1 MKGIWNNFWL
11 IYMLFFAV
19 PFPMLIYYN
28 TEYGT
33 VGENGGTRPWLAL
46 ALLALSVVLW
56 LILVQGWFR
65 RWIILPFIMRRNI
78 LRLLK
83 EGVRK
88 DARIK
93 SSKELPAAGKDVET
107 REIVCSLQ
115 NFVGTEI
122 TEQLEVNDTKPE
134 LHRYDEGKTI
144 RLLIDDK
151 LKAVPHLTLD
161 GVTVGMKAGRLITS
175 LLAWLLIVSAIAGYY
190 VYSYQLENFGRGW
203 RFLEFYHPLVLC
215 PFILLVGRISFG
227 KLIRL
232 FIGGPGNGLQL
243 KYYGMRTDAQIVSAE
258 QTGTYINEQPQV
270 RFELRY
276 QDNLGKTHTA
286 SLKKIVPLLD
296 LNITKQESI
305 PVFYLKEDPTQVAF
319 ASDIEE

>member
-28 TEYGT
+28 TEYGI
-33 VGENGGTRPWLAL
+33 VDENGGTRPWLAL
-46 ALLALSVVLW
+46 ALLAISVVLW

-243 KYYGMRTDAQIVSAE
+243 KYYGIRTDAQIVSAE

>member
-28 TEYGT
+28 TEYGI
-33 VGENGGTRPWLAL
+33 VDENGGTRPWLAL
-46 ALLALSVVLW
+46 ALLAISVVLW
-56 LILVQGWFR
+56 LILIQGWFR

-107 REIVCSLQ
+107 REIVCSLP

-134 LHRYDEGKTI
+134 LHRYEEGKTI
-144 RLLIDDK
+144 QLLIDDK

-161 GVTVGMKAGRLITS
+161 GVTVGMRAGRLITS
-175 LLAWLLIVSAIAGYY
+175 LLAWLLITAAIAGYY
-190 VYSYQLENFGRGW
+190 VYSYQLENHGRGW

-227 KLIRL
+227 KLINL

-243 KYYGMRTDAQIVSAE
+243 KYYGIRTDAQIVSAE
-258 QTGTYINEQPQV
+258 QTGTYINDQPQV

-305 PVFYLKEDPTQVAF
+305 PVFYLKEDPKQVAF
-319 ASDIEE
+319 ASDIE

>member
-28 TEYGT
+28 TEYGI
-33 VGENGGTRPWLAL
+33 VDENGGTRPWLAL
-46 ALLALSVVLW
+46 TLLAISVVLW
-56 LILVQGWFR
+56 LILIQGWFR

-107 REIVCSLQ
+107 REIVCSLP

-134 LHRYDEGKTI
+134 LHRYEEGKTI

-161 GVTVGMKAGRLITS
+161 GVTVGMRAGRLITS
-175 LLAWLLIVSAIAGYY
+175 LLAWLLITAAIAGYY
-190 VYSYQLENFGRGW
+190 VYSYQLENHGRGW

-227 KLIRL
+227 KLISL

-243 KYYGMRTDAQIVSAE
+243 KYYGIRTDAQIVSAE
-258 QTGTYINEQPQV
+258 QTGTYINDQPQV
-270 RFELRY
+270 RFELCY

-305 PVFYLKEDPTQVAF
+305 PVFYLKEDPKQVAF
-319 ASDIEE
+319 ASDIE

>member
-33 VGENGGTRPWLAL
+33 VGENGGTWPWLAL
-46 ALLALSVVLW
+46 ALLAVSAVLW
-56 LILVQGWFR
+56 LTLILGWFR
-65 RWIILPFIMRRNI
+65 RWIVLPFIMRGNI

-88 DARIK
+88 DARIV

-107 REIVCSLQ
+107 REIVCSLP

-122 TEQLEVNDTKPE
+122 TEQMEVNDTKPE
-134 LHRYDEGKTI
+134 LHRYEEGKTI
-144 RLLIDDK
+144 QLLIDDK
-151 LKAVPHLTLD
+151 LKAVPHITLD
-161 GVTVGMKAGRLITS
+161 GVTVGIKAGRIIIS
-175 LLAWLLIVSAIAGYY
+175 LLAWLLITAAVAGYY
-190 VYSYQLENFGRGW
+190 VYSYQLENYGRGW
-203 RFLEFYHPLVLC
+203 RFLAFYHPLVLC

-227 KLIRL
+227 KLISL
-232 FIGGPGNGLQL
+232 FIGAPGNMLQL
-243 KYYGMRTDAQIVSAE
+243 KYYGIRTDAQIISAE

-305 PVFYLKEDPTQVAF
+305 PVFYLKEDPKQAAF

>member
-1 MKGIWNNFWL
+1 MKGFWNYFWI
-11 IYMLFFAV
+11 IYMLFFAI

-33 VGENGGTRPWLAL
+33 AGENGGSKPWLAL
-46 ALLALSVVLW
+46 VLLGLSAVLW
-56 LILVQGWFR
+56 LILIQGWFR
-65 RWIILPFIMRRNI
+65 RWIVLPFTMRGNIM
-78 LRLLK
+78 RLLK

-88 DARIK
+88 DARIV
-93 SSKELPAAGKDVET
+93 SSKKLPAAGKDVDT

-151 LKAVPHLTLD
+151 LKAQPHLTLD
-161 GVTVGMKAGRLITS
+161 GVTVEMKAGRLIMS
-175 LLAWLLIVSAIAGYY
+175 LLAWLLIVTAVAAYY
-190 VYSYQLENFGRGW
+190 VYSYRLENHGRGW

-215 PFILLVGRISFG
+215 PFIVLVSRIGFG
-227 KLIRL
+227 KLISL
-232 FIGGPGNGLQL
+232 FIGAPANGLQL
-243 KYYGMRTDAQIVSAE
+243 KYYGLRTDAQIVSAE

-296 LNITKQESI
+296 LNMTKQESI
-305 PVFYLKEDPTQVAF
+305 PVFYLKEDPEQVAF
-319 ASDIEE
+319 ASDIAE

>member
-1 MKGIWNNFWL
+1 MKGFWNYFWI
-11 IYMLFFAV
+11 IYMLFFAI

-33 VGENGGTRPWLAL
+33 IDEDGGTRPWLAL
-46 ALLALSVVLW
+46 TLLAISAVLW
-56 LILVQGWFR
+56 LILIQRWFR
-65 RWIILPFIMRRNI
+65 RWIVLPFIVRRNI
-78 LRLLK
+78 MRLLK

-88 DARIK
+88 DARIIT
-93 SSKELPAAGKDVET
+93 SKVLPAAGKDVVS

-115 NFVGTEI
+115 NFVGTEV
-122 TEQLEVNDTKPE
+122 TEKLEVNDTKPE
-134 LHRYDEGKTI
+134 LNRYDEGKTI
-144 RLLIDDK
+144 PLLIDAR

-161 GVTVGMKAGRLITS
+161 GVSVEMRAGRLILS
-175 LLAWLLIVSAIAGYY
+175 LLAWLLIITAIAGYY
-190 VYSYQLENFGRGW
+190 VYSYQLENHGRGW

-215 PFILLVGRISFG
+215 PFIVLVGGFSFG
-227 KLIRL
+227 KLISL
-232 FIGGPGNGLQL
+232 FIGSPANGLQL
-243 KYYGMRTDAQIVSAE
+243 KYYGIRTDAQIVSAE

-276 QDNLGKTHTA
+276 QDSTGKTHTA

-296 LNITKQESI
+296 LNMTRQESI
-305 PVFYLKEDPTQVAF
+305 PVFYLKEDPQQAVF

>member
-28 TEYGT
+28 TEYGV

-46 ALLALSVVLW
+46 ALLAVSAVLW
-56 LILVQGWFR
+56 LILIQGWFR
-65 RWIILPFIMRRNI
+65 RWIVLPFIMRGNI

-88 DARIK
+88 DARIV

-134 LHRYDEGKTI
+134 LHRYEEGKTI
-144 RLLIDDK
+144 QLLIDGK

-161 GVTVGMKAGRLITS
+161 GVTVGMKAGRLIIS
-175 LLAWLLIVSAIAGYY
+175 LLAWLLTTVAIAGYY
-190 VYSYQLENFGRGW
+190 VYSYQLENYGRGW
-203 RFLEFYHPLVLC
+203 RFLAFYHPLVLC
-215 PFILLVGRISFG
+215 PFILLVGGISFG
-227 KLIRL
+227 KLISL
-232 FIGGPGNGLQL
+232 FIGAPANGLQL
-243 KYYGMRTDAQIVSAE
+243 KYYGIRTDAQIVSAE

-296 LNITKQESI
+296 LNMTKQESI
-305 PVFYLKEDPTQVAF
+305 PVFYLKEDPKQVAF